1 MEQKRGEGTQRFKRR
16 GQLGKGVGALKR
28 GGGGEAGTPLQTMT
42 GDGGATNSSRKLI
55 ESNLFGDI
63 SI

>member
-28 GGGGEAGTPLQTMT
+28 GGEAGTPLQTMT
-42 GDGGATNSSRKLI
+42 GDGGATNSYRKLI